1 MEDLDMNILR
11 EIEENERWLSTH
23 ETPEASADVLANV
36 KLAVRDELARDRERA
51 FVVRWR
57 PWQGAMAA
65 AAMIMISVGVI
76 RFAALNTD
84 PARPLDPVARFV
96 IEDLDVPEVERSI
109 VDTELDDLEEWR
121 IGESWALSGASMFET
136 FEDALS
142 EDSGDES
149 DEVGATAPNGS
160 VSGAIG

>member
-11 EIEENERWLSTH
+11 EIEENERWLASH
-23 ETPEASADVLANV
+23 DAPEPSADVLASV
-36 KLAVRDELARDRERA
+36 KLAVRDELARDRERSFA
-51 FVVRWR
+51 IRWR
-57 PWQGAMAA
+57 PWQGAFAA

-76 RFAALNTD
+76 RFAALHTD
-84 PARPLDPVARFV
+84 PARPLDLGARFV
-96 IEDLDVPEVERSI
+96 MEDLDVPEVERSI

-142 EDSGDES
+142 EDSSEES
-149 DEVGATAPNGS
+149 DEVGATANGS